1 MQITRVHF
9 PISYSGRERKIVYVE
24 FTDED
29 AMNAGLEKHAEV
41 FLLSFYFFSPS
52 DPPLIMHS
60 LRN

>member
-9 PISYSGRERKIVYVE
+9 PASYNGRERKIAYVE

-41 FLLSFYFFSPS
+41 LPFFLLFPNGN
-52 DPPLIMHS
+52 PLTVDS

>member
-41 FLLSFYFFSPS
+41 LLLSFYFFSPGN
-52 DPPLIMHS
+52 PL
-60 LRN
+60 